1 MSDLHTLS
9 VAQLVDGLKNKKFS
23 SAELTNHFLNRI
35 EKLDSKVNSFITVDA
50 DNARAAAKA
59 ADQKRAASDNNTP
72 PTLGIPMAHK
82 DIFCTKG
89 VLTTCGSKM
98 LYNFVSPYDA
108 TIVNHIREAG
118 FISLGKLNMD
128 EFAMGSDNE
137 SSYYGAVHNPWDLDR
152 VPGGSS
158 GGSAAATAAGFIPV
172 ATGSDTGGSIRQPA
186 SFCGL
191 TGIKPT
197 YGRVSRFGMIAYA
210 SSLDQA
216 GSFGRSAEDCAYL
229 LQPMVGHDTRDATS
243 IKHAVPDYVADMRQA
258 VKDADSSKPFAGL
271 KIGVAKEY
279 FGKGL
284 NSEVEA
290 QVRAAL
296 KQYEALGATIVEV
309 HITDPEITL
318 ATYYMLAPAEA
329 SSNLSR
335 FDGVRFGYRCDDPK
349 NLEDLYTRSRSEG
362 FGPEVQRRILMGTY
376 ALSAGYFD
384 AYYTKAQRVR
394 RVILEDFEKAFQ
406 ECDLIAS
413 PTAPTA
419 AYKLGETL
427 DPVSMYLGD
436 VYTIAVN
443 LAGLPAIS
451 MPAGFTQN
459 GLPVGL
465 QLIGNHW
472 DDGKL
477 LTTAHLYQQ
486 HTNHHTQLSDVA
498 KMGV

>member
-9 VAQLVDGLKNKKFS
+9 VAELADGLRDKQFS
-23 SAELTNHFLNRI
+23 STELTEHFLNRI
-35 EKLDSKVNSFITVDA
+35 EKLDGKVNSFITVDA
-50 DNARAAAKA
+50 DNARKAAKA
-59 ADQKRAASDNNTP
+59 ADEQRASGDTRAL
-72 PTLGIPMAHK
+72 LGVPMAHK
-82 DIFCTKG
+82 DIFCTEG

-98 LYNFVSPYDA
+98 LHNFISPYDA
-108 TIVNHIREAG
+108 TIVKNIREAG

-137 SSYYGAVHNPWDLDR
+137 SSYYGAVHNPWNLDR

-158 GGSAAATAAGFIPV
+158 GGSAAATAAGFVPV

-191 TGIKPT
+191 TGMKPT

-216 GSFGRSAEDCAYL
+216 GTLGRSAEDCAYL
-229 LQPMVGHDTRDATS
+229 LQPMAGHDPRDATS
-243 IKHAVPDYVADMRQA
+243 INRTVPNYVELLKEAKNNVGD
-258 VKDADSSKPFAGL
+258 KPFSGL

-279 FGKGL
+279 FGEGL
-284 NSEVEA
+284 DSEVENH
-290 QVRAAL
+290 VRAAL
-296 KQYEALGATIVEV
+296 KQYEDLGATIVEV
-309 HITDPEITL
+309 HITDPKVTL

-335 FDGVRFGYRCDDPK
+335 FDGVRFGYRCDNPK

-384 AYYTKAQRVR
+384 AYYTKAQKVR
-394 RVILEDFEKAFQ
+394 RVILEDFEKAFK
-406 ECDLIAS
+406 ECDLIAC
-413 PTAPTA
+413 PTAPTP
-419 AYKLGETL
+419 AYSLNDEL
-427 DPVSMYLGD
+427 DPVTMYLGD

-451 MPAGFTQN
+451 MPAGFTEA

-472 DDGKL
+472 DDDKL

-486 HTNHHTQLSDVA
+486 HTDYHTKLSAIA
-498 KMGV
+498 KESI